1 MDENQGEL
9 ISNDT
14 LREVE
19 GKPDEVSGT
28 AWSQQLWVGFQEKN
42 ILCTYITLI
51 IFF

>member
-28 AWSQQLWVGFQEKN
+28 AWSQQLWVGFKYHTVILEYFN
-42 ILCTYITLI
+42 IKE
-51 IFF
+51 